1 VSGAIYVS
9 LDRCLLDDL
18 DLEILSALSKNA
30 KSSVREISRAVKR
43 ASSLVHA
50 RIKRLEKC
58 GVVRGYTVLI
68 DYRKLGYDVYALT
81 LLQVDGAHIFE
92 VEEALSK
99 EPNIR
104 AIYDI
109 TGEYDVALV
118 SVFRSVDE
126 LDSFIKRILR
136 NPHIKRSVTSIVLR
150 VVKDSPHIE
159 LKPGS

>member
-1 VSGAIYVS
+1 MS

-43 ASSLVHA
+43 APSLVHA

-68 DYRKLGYDVYALT
+68 DYRKLGYDVHALT
-81 LLQVDGAHIFE
+81 LLQVDGAHILE

-99 EPNIR
+99 EPNVR
-104 AIYDI
+104 AVYDI

-126 LDSFIKRILR
+126 LDSFIKRVLR